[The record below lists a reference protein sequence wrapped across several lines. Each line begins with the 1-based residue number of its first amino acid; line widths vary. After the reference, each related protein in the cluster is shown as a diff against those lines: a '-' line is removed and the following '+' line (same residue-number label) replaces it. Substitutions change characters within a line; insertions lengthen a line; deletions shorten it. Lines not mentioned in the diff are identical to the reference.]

1 LTLKTKKRSK
11 KKRSLKIN
19 SLVSITKLCLSNFP
33 IKIELKKNLVLLEKA
48 SKEKDFKMTASLTK
62 NLKKLRK
69 MYELPDAVLALSFY
83 MPDLFMR
90 IQLPTQP
97 TNVPNDMKLEEML
110 HCTTSRSEDMMAC
123 PEA

>member
-1 LTLKTKKRSK
+1 MT
-11 KKRSLKIN
+11 N
-19 SLVSITKLCLSNFP
+19 SLVSEIHKFTNSIMIEL
-33 IKIELKKNLVLLEKA
+33 ELKKNLVLLEKA
-48 SKEKDFKMTASLTK
+48 SKDKDFKITASLTK

-97 TNVPNDMKLEEML
+97 TNVPKDTKLEEML
-110 HCTTSRSEDMMAC
+110 HCTTERSEEMMAC